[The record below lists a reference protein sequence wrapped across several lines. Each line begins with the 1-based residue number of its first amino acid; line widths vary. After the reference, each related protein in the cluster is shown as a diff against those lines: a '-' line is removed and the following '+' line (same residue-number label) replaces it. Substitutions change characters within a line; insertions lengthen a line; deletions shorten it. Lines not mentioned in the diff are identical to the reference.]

1 MPRPSLAPPDAAP
14 LREALRGIRFL
25 LRRGG
30 ATVADT
36 LTLDAL
42 PDPAASVAK
51 RMIREVEGI
60 ARSVDEAASAAVKGV
75 LGESDNPSD
84 KLDAMVG
91 HSNAAAKFGRAI
103 YMALDAV
110 LLRVGVGDAFVS
122 EMSARAVFAAW
133 RQDHPDG
140 EPQDWAA
147 DLTLRLL
154 AARVIR
160 GAVPVGN
167 GGIGNVEPV
176 ALFAVMLWLQ
186 SDRSESENEAVLEA
200 AADIAL
206 ARAMEIAATIGS
218 ADRSRIAALYR
229 KYVDH
234 V

>member
-14 LREALRGIRFL
+14 FREALRGIRFL

-36 LTLDAL
+36 LTLDTL
-42 PDPAASVAK
+42 PDPAANLAK

-60 ARSVDEAASAAVKGV
+60 ARSVDEAASTAAKGV
-75 LGESDNPSD
+75 LGGNDNPSG
-84 KLDAMVG
+84 KLDEIVG
-91 HSNAAAKFGRAI
+91 HSTASAEFGRAI

-110 LLRVGVGDAFVS
+110 LRRIGVGDAFVS